1 MTATRIL
8 VGAVLLAVLFGCGPF
23 EPFEFTTFNLDAGR
37 LGQAYSDTIHTAG
50 GHGNVSMR
58 VTDGQLPPGVGLR
71 LDDRHGVLYGQPSR
85 TGDFQ
90 FTVEARDSS
99 SSDEPDPA
107 DIITQGFAIRVD
119 SL

>member
-1 MTATRIL
+1 MAAAKLLTG
-8 VGAVLLAVLFGCGPF
+8 VVLLAVLFGCEPF
-23 EPFEFTTFNLDAGR
+23 EPFEFTTFDLVAGS
-37 LGQAYSDTIHTAG
+37 LGQVYSDTIRTAG
-50 GHGNVSMR
+50 GYGNVSMR

-71 LDDRHGVLYGQPSR
+71 LADRHGVFYGRPSR

-99 SSDEPDPA
+99 SGDEPDPA